1 MLRNYSDISNRGKKI
16 GTGILFVLM
25 AAAFP
30 FCGHAQD
37 MPAIK
42 WSTDT
47 TKIRIGEQI
56 KLNIE
61 VRAKKNDEVSF
72 PDMQFASDS
81 MEVVGMSDID
91 TSYKKDDAVYKV
103 TYSLTSFDK
112 GKYRVPAVEIKAGDQ
127 ILATDPFT
135 VDVATVEVDTLK
147 QARYSIKDIRPEP
160 YTAGEIWKKYYWVL
174 IVLAVLALLI
184 WETVRLARRR
194 KEAKIP
200 PEMLLSPYERAKFR
214 LNRLDEE
221 HLVQKGRIKDFYVA
235 LTDVIRLYLDEQYGL
250 PAPESTSD
258 EILKDVRKLKLSKE
272 EYSKLRDLLMDS
284 DLVKFAKMYPSDADN
299 ERYRLYTEN
308 IIDTLRPEE
317 EEEKTDEEPGGKQA
331 KQKGKNDDGE

>member
-1 MLRNYSDISNRGKKI
+1 
-16 GTGILFVLM
+16 
-25 AAAFP
+25 
-30 FCGHAQD
+30 
-37 MPAIK
+37 MPTLK

-47 TKIRIGEQI
+47 TKIRIGEQV

-61 VRAKKNDEVSF
+61 VRAPKNDEVSF
-72 PDMQFASDS
+72 PDIQFASDS

-103 TYSLTSFDK
+103 VYSLTSFDK
-112 GKYRVPAVEIKAGDQ
+112 GKYRVPPVEIKAGGQ
-127 ILATDPFT
+127 ILTTDPFT

-194 KEAKIP
+194 REAKIP

-272 EYSKLRDLLMDS
+272 EYAKLRNLLMDA

-317 EEEKTDEEPGGKQA
+317 EEEKTDAEAEGKQV
-331 KQKGKNDDGE
+331 KQKGKDDDGE